1 MRITEVTTTVV
12 GAPWRDL
19 TFVELHTD
27 EGLTGLGEVRMV
39 NKTATLVACIDELA
53 GRYVVGRDPADIERL
68 AWDVQWHEYGRA
80 GEVAQSALAAFDV
93 ACWDLLGQSLGLPV
107 WTLLGGRFRDRVPAY
122 ANGWYRG
129 ERDPSAIAELAAS
142 VVEAGYGALK
152 IDPFGTAELDLP
164 GAERRRSLSILEA
177 VRDAIG
183 DERDLMV
190 EMHGRFAP
198 DVAATLA
205 VELEPL
211 RPAWIEEPVGPENPR
226 GLRRV
231 RDATHLPIATGER
244 LHGLGE
250 FQPLIEEGLVD
261 VIQADLTHFGGF
273 TTMRRLAGW
282 AFAYQ
287 LPLAPHNVCGPVG
300 TMANVHLAAATPNV
314 RVLEHFN
321 DFADPW
327 VFDLVDHAP
336 RIGDDGCFA
345 VPDRP
350 GLGLRLDHDACA
362 AHPETGGRITLFEEG
377 WERREG

>member
-1 MRITEVTTTVV
+1 MKITEVRTTVV

-19 TFVELHTD
+19 TFVELLTD
-27 EGLTGLGEVRMV
+27 TGLTGVGEVRMV
-39 NKTATLVACIDELA
+39 NKTATLVASISELA
-53 GRYVVGRDPADIERL
+53 ERYVVGRDPSDRERL
-68 AWDVQWHEYGRA
+68 TWDIQWHEYGRA
-80 GEVAQSALAAFDV
+80 GEVAQSALAAFEI
-93 ACWDLLGQSLGLPV
+93 ACWDLLGQSLGVPV
-107 WTLLGGRFRDRVPAY
+107 WQLLGGRFRDRVPAY

-129 ERDPSAIAELAAS
+129 EREPASIAELAAGVIRS
-142 VVEAGYGALK
+142 GYAGVK
-152 IDPFGTAELDLP
+152 IDPFGTASLDLS
-164 GAERRRSLSILEA
+164 GSELRRSLSIVEA

-183 DERDLMV
+183 PDADLMI

-198 DVAATLA
+198 DTAARVAVA
-205 VELEPL
+205 LEPFD
-211 RPAWIEEPVGPENPR
+211 PAWIEEPVGPENTG

-250 FQPLIEEGLVD
+250 FQPLIEQGLVD

-273 TTMRRLAGW
+273 GTMRRLAGW
-282 AFAYQ
+282 AHAYQ
-287 LPLAPHNVCGPVG
+287 LQLAPHNVCGPIG

-336 RIGDDGCFA
+336 RVEADGCFP

-350 GLGLRLDHDACA
+350 GLGLTLDHEVCA
-362 AHPETGGRITLFEEG
+362 AHPETGGRIKLFEEG
-377 WERREG
+377 WERRDG

>member
-1 MRITEVTTTVV
+1 MRITDISTTVV

-39 NKTATLVACIDELA
+39 NKTATLVACIAEL
-53 GRYVVGRDPADIERL
+53 GERYVVGRDPSDLERL
-68 AWDVQWHEYGRA
+68 AWDIQWQEYGRA
-80 GEVAQSALAAFDV
+80 GEVAQSALAAFEI
-93 ACWDLLGQSLGLPV
+93 AGWDLLGQALGVPV
-107 WTLLGGRFRDRVPAY
+107 WRLLGGRVRERVPAY
-122 ANGWYRG
+122 ANGWYQG
-129 ERDPSAIAELAAS
+129 GRDPGAVAELAAG
-142 VVEAGYGALK
+142 VVVAGYTGLK
-152 IDPFGTAELDLP
+152 IDPFGMASIELP
-164 GAERRRSLSILEA
+164 GDELRRSVAIAEA

-183 DERDLMV
+183 PDRDLML
-190 EMHGRFAP
+190 ELHGRFAP
-198 DVAATLA
+198 DVAARVA
-205 VELEPL
+205 VALEPL
-211 RPAWIEEPVGPENPR
+211 DPAWIEEPVGPENPT

-231 RDATHLPIATGER
+231 RDATTLPIATGER

-250 FQPLIEEGLVD
+250 FQPLIEGGLVD

-273 TTMRRLAGW
+273 GTMRRLAGW

-287 LPLAPHNVCGPVG
+287 LQLAPHNVCGPVG
-300 TMANVHLAAATPNV
+300 TMANIHFAAATPNV

-336 RIGDDGCFA
+336 RIERDGCFA

-350 GLGLRLDHDACA
+350 GLGLRLDHAACA
-362 AHPETGGRITLFEEG
+362 AHPETGGRIKLFEEG